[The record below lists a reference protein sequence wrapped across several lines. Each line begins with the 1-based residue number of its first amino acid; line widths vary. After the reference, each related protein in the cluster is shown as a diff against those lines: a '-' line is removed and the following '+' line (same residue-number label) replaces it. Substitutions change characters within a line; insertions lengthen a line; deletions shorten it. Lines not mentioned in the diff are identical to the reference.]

1 MTRTKD
7 TGLAAI
13 ARSTRK
19 MLGTKQPGRKPA
31 MAEEKPPLELEGRHQ
46 NRGIRLDVGLWTC
59 VLETAYLLTKRMRTM
74 SRGRVTLVNV
84 LKTAFI
90 AFHELPL
97 EQQIELIRKHD

>member
-1 MTRTKD
+1 MTKPKD

-19 MLGTKQPGRKPA
+19 KPTIISQLRGKPA
-31 MAEEKPPLELEGRHQ
+31 LDLEGRLQ

-59 VLETAYLLTKRMRTM
+59 VLETAHVLTKRMRAM
-74 SRGRVTLVNV
+74 GRGHGRVTLVNV

-97 EQQIELIRKHD
+97 EQQIELVRKHD